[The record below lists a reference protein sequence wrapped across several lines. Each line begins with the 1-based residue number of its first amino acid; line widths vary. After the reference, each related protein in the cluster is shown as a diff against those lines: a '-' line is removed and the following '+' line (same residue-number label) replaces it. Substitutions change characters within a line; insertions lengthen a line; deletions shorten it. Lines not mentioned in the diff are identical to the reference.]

1 MRAGLRPV
9 AGEILQMFRRRQ
21 AWFRAVRQIEGRIDW
36 SAIVRIGTGCVLEI
50 GVGSR
55 VGYGTILA
63 AKPEGSQ
70 CGTIRIGRRTA
81 VNEYNNLR
89 AEGAEIR
96 IGDDCLI
103 SQFVS
108 LIASGHEYR
117 RRDLLIVEQGVAPRR
132 GVVIEDDVW
141 IGTGAVVTPG
151 VRIGRGAVVGSGA
164 VVTKDIDPYMIVA
177 GIPARRIGARQ

>member
-1 MRAGLRPV
+1 MRPI
-9 AGEILQMFRRRQ
+9 AGEILQMLRRRQ

-36 SAIVRIGTGCVLEI
+36 STIVRVGPGCTLKIGAD
-50 GVGSR
+50 SR

-63 AKPEGSQ
+63 AKREGSQ

-89 AEGAEIR
+89 AEGAGIQ
-96 IGDDCLI
+96 IGDNCLI

-117 RRDLLIVEQGVAPRR
+117 RRDLRISEQGVAPRR

-141 IGTGAVVTPG
+141 IGAGAVVTPG
-151 VRIGRGAVVGSGA
+151 VRIGHGAVIGSGA
-164 VVTKDIDPYMIVA
+164 VVTKDIDSYTIAA
-177 GIPARRIGARQ
+177 GIPARPIGARQ